1 MESTVKDQ
9 GLGSKLLIAA
19 VIVIASAGGIASFL
33 WWVYSLR

>member
-19 VIVIASAGGIASFL
+19 VIVIAGAGGIASFL

>member
-19 VIVIASAGGIASFL
+19 FIVIAGAGGIASFL